1 VELSISLIAEKIY
14 DPAMAKRTDDIH
26 HPVADITAGYF
37 NEDKRYRTRRA
48 KGAGDYLIVL
58 TVGGRG
64 RLRVPGKERFVG
76 VGDLF
81 VYEPGGHQDYG
92 TDATTGKWELRWSHF
107 QPRPNWHALLDWPTW
122 WPGLRGISLGDGGLF
137 DEVAHAFGDAQRF
150 CRLPLPHSRALAS
163 NALER
168 ALLLADQANPNA
180 SRRQIDERVRRAM
193 DYLCDRM
200 TEKLTLNEVAKA
212 ASLSPSRLSHIFVE
226 QVGLSPMRFLEQQR
240 IAQAKLLLKHT
251 AQPIQT
257 IADRVGFESPYY
269 FSLRFKKAA
278 GVSPRAYRKGG

>member
-1 VELSISLIAEKIY
+1 
-14 DPAMAKRTDDIH
+14 MAKRIDDEH
-26 HPVADITAGYF
+26 HPVADISAGYF

-48 KGAGDYLIVL
+48 KGAADYLIVL

-64 RLRVPGKERFVG
+64 RLRMPGKERLIE

-81 VYEPGGHQDYG
+81 VYEPGGYQDYG
-92 TDATTGKWELRWSHF
+92 TDPATGAWELRWAHF
-107 QPRPNWHALLDWPTW
+107 QPRPNWHALLDWPLW
-122 WPGLRGISLGDGGLF
+122 WPELRGVSLGRGDLF
-137 DEVAHAFGDAQRF
+137 DDVARAFDDAHRY
-150 CRLPLPHSRALAS
+150 CRLPLPHNRALAS

-168 ALLLADQANPNA
+168 ALLLADQANPDA
-180 SRRQIDERVRRAM
+180 ARRQIDERVRRAM

-200 TEKLTLNEVAKA
+200 TDKVTLDEVAKA
-212 ASLSPSRLSHIFVE
+212 ASLSPSRLSHVFVE

-257 IADRVGFESPYY
+257 IADRVGFDSPYY
-269 FSLRFKKAA
+269 FSLRFKKAT
-278 GVSPRAYRKGG
+278 GTSPRSYRKGR